1 MDSPGTLPPAAENQ
15 VYVQV
20 SALNGGSL
28 TLPERLFVT
37 DADPDKRATVPS
49 LCFLIQHPSTP
60 SSNSS
65 NPTPPTTTR
74 LVFDLGVKRDL
85 SSYVPGMHSHISQR
99 HPINTLPDTAASLRS
114 GGLDP
119 ATDIDTVL
127 LSHTHWDHIGTPAD
141 FSRAT
146 FVVGAG
152 TLRLAMHG
160 APHYPPAMFDPEL
173 LPPGR
178 TFELPP
184 ATTDTQSPTAA
195 AQQQT
200 QTSHTWEPLS
210 VFPYALDF
218 FDDGSLYVIDA
229 PGHLTGHINL
239 LCRLA
244 ADRWVYLGGD
254 CCHDPRIIT
263 GKKDVAEYSDG
274 EGGTRS
280 VHMNLPKARETL
292 GRVRKLIEE
301 EGSRVEWVVAHD
313 GGWAARNGGAFWPGF
328 L

>member
-1 MDSPGTLPPAAENQ
+1 MASPGTLPPPAENQ

-49 LCFLIQHPSTP
+49 LCFLIQHPSPP
-60 SSNSS
+60 STFSSS
-65 NPTPPTTTR
+65 NPTPKR
-74 LVFDLGVKRDL
+74 LIFDLGVKRDL
-85 SSYVPGMHSHISQR
+85 TSYVPGMHAHISQR
-99 HPINTLPDTAASLRS
+99 HPINTLPDTAASLRA

-119 ATDIDTVL
+119 AIDIDTVI

-152 TLRLAMHG
+152 TLRLATHG
-160 APHYPPAMFDPEL
+160 APHYPPAMFDANL
-173 LPPGR
+173 LQRER

-184 ATTDTQSPTAA
+184 TNPDPAGAK
-195 AQQQT
+195 QQT
-200 QTSHTWEPLS
+200 SQTWTPLPP
-210 VFPYALDF
+210 FPHALDF
-218 FDDGSLYVIDA
+218 FADSSLYIIDA

-239 LCRLA
+239 LCRLS
-244 ADRWVYLGGD
+244 ADRWLYLGGD

-263 GKKDVAEYSDG
+263 GEKDVAEYPDG

-280 VHMNLPKARETL
+280 VHMDLGAARETL
-292 GRVRKLIEE
+292 NRVRRLIAL
-301 EGSRVEWVVAHD
+301 EGENLKVEWVVAHD
-313 GGWAARNGGAFWPGF
+313 GGWAARNEGVFWPGH